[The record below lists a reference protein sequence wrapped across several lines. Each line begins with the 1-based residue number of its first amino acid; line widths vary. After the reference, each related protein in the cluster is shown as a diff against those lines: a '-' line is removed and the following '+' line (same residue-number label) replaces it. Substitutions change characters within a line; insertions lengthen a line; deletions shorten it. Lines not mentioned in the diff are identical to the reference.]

1 MVAQTPPFPM
11 SDPASEKSLGRVL
24 WISALD
30 GWSISLFAGLCTL
43 ISILTFEWAGVI
55 IGALVTTAGAI
66 ELRGRRKLQR
76 GDAHGL
82 PLLVRA
88 QLMILGVIWLYAL
101 ESLLAFDEAA
111 MMASVTTEMRN
122 ALSQAGVSVEDFRP
136 LLKPVYYGFYL
147 TVMAVTLLFQGGLA
161 LYYHS
166 RRDKITA
173 ALAAR
178 HSVRHGAPTV

>member
-1 MVAQTPPFPM
+1 MT
-11 SDPASEKSLGRVL
+11 DNDSEKNLRRVL

-43 ISILTFEWAGVI
+43 ISLLWFEWAGVI
-55 IGALVTTAGAI
+55 VGALVTTAGAI
-66 ELRGRRKLQR
+66 ELRGRRKLLR

-88 QLMILGVIWLYAL
+88 QVMILAVIWLYAF
-101 ESLLAFDEAA
+101 ENLLAFDESTI
-111 MMASVTTEMRN
+111 MASVTPEMRN
-122 ALSQAGVSVEDFRP
+122 AFSQAGVSVEDFRP
-136 LLKPVYYGFYL
+136 MLKPVYYSLYL
-147 TVMAVTLLFQGGLA
+147 TVIAVTLLFQGGLA

-166 RRDKITA
+166 RRTKITA

-178 HSVRHGAPTV
+178 HTVPHPHTGA